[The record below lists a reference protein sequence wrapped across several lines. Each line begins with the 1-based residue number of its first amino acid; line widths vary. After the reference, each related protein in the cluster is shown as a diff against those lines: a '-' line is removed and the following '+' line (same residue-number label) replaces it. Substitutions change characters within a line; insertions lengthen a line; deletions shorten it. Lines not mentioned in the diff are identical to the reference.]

1 MVIMAIKCRSQ
12 HRMVIPCVGNTK
24 MAQTFYHTSKYNLHR
39 GQLRRAF
46 VVCTRTS
53 RLQEYLR
60 RIIGV
65 VGQEIYGSIVPPHK
79 VRNLLML
86 LRVACLVVDAPLRVR
101 VPGIE
106 RVTLSKR
113 RAGRTAV
120 SQPTANT
127 PKKENKLETGQIAAI

>member
-1 MVIMAIKCRSQ
+1 MCRKHKDGSNF
-12 HRMVIPCVGNTK
+12 IILPSITYPGEN
-24 MAQTFYHTSKYNLHR
+24 YEEPS
-39 GQLRRAF
+39 F

-101 VPGIE
+101 VPGIG

-120 SQPTANT
+120 SQPTANN